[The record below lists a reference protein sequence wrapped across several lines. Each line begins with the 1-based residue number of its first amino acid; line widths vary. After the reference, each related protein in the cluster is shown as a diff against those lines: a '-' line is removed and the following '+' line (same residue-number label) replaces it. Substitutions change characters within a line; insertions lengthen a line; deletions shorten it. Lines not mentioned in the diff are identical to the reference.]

1 MSTTDPDDLFTRLE
15 AELGEQVVDDVED
28 VTALDTLDLM
38 TNFHTVERELRTL
51 QELHF
56 PRTREGRDLHS
67 KRAAYQLEL
76 RKRHLI

>member
-15 AELGEQVVDDVED
+15 AELGEQDVNDVLD
-28 VTALDTLDLM
+28 VTTLDTHDLM
-38 TNFHTVERELRTL
+38 TRFHAIERELRDL

-67 KRAAYQLEL
+67 KRAAFQLEL
-76 RKRHLI
+76 RNRHLM